1 MRIKSLLRRAVDEG
15 RQAGHVLISEPAER
29 DLALV
34 LDAFDNALAEAYDK
48 RAPNFLAEHAFRL
61 AQSFS
66 KFYASCPV
74 LGADD
79 DSIRA
84 SRLQLAST
92 CLAQLETA
100 LSLLGLE
107 TPERM

>member
-1 MRIKSLLRRAVDEG
+1 M
-15 RQAGHVLISEPAER
+15 LIAEPAER

-34 LDAFDNALAEAYDK
+34 LDAFDTALAEAYDK

-61 AQSFS
+61 AQNFS
-66 KFYASCPV
+66 KFYSSCPV

-79 DSIRA
+79 ESLRA
-84 SRLQLAST
+84 SRLQLAQT
-92 CLAQLETA
+92 TLVQLETV

>member
-1 MRIKSLLRRAVDEG
+1 MRETTS
-15 RQAGHVLISEPAER
+15 
-29 DLALV
+29 
-34 LDAFDNALAEAYDK
+34 ALAPPPVLE

-74 LGADD
+74 LGAEDEMV
-79 DSIRA
+79 RA
-84 SRLQLAST
+84 SRLCLART
-92 CLAQLETA
+92 CLGQLETA

-107 TPERM
+107 TPARM